1 MTCPLYK
8 DSTRTCIRKYERV
21 LKIQTFDICISNN
34 YDECPMYNI
43 IEKKVECCEYTPV
56 CDEEMDF
63 SVWDFEHLK
72 NIANNFCFYGK
83 KEKCAIYKLR
93 KVGKDVPKGL
103 QPDGSKILRYPI
115 LKE

>member
-1 MTCPLYK
+1 
-8 DSTRTCIRKYERV
+8 
-21 LKIQTFDICISNN
+21 
-34 YDECPMYNI
+34 MYNI

-83 KEKCAIYKLR
+83 KEKCAIYELR